1 MNMPILTQFAQNQK
15 TIEIDGAVIRQD
27 DQGRYCLNDLHKA
40 SGSEQKNQPRY
51 FLENK
56 QTQDLVQA
64 LTDSGIPL
72 SPINVIRGGLEQGT
86 YVVKQIVYAY
96 AMWISAAFNLKVI
109 NTFDAVATGAMQPQI
124 TTPHDYLSALKALVE
139 SEEQKQLVIQ
149 ERDHAIAT
157 KAEIGSRREATA
169 MGRLSAKVKEVESL
183 KVQLDKSLDFA
194 SIKAVE
200 IATGRKFG
208 WHALKKWSKANSS
221 EIKTIPD
228 PNFGEVKTY
237 HKDAWLAVYNINLS
251 SIRGA

>member
-1 MNMPILTQFAQNQK
+1 MNMLAQFGNTEQSMTSLEIAELVEKRHDNVKRTIQTLVERRVITLPHFEEKATAGRPIGFFTFKGEKGKRDSIIVVAQLCPEF
-15 TIEIDGAVIRQD
+15 TARLVDRWAE
-27 DQGRYCLNDLHKA
+27 
-40 SGSEQKNQPRY
+40 
-51 FLENK
+51 LEA
-56 QTQDLVQA
+56 LVA
-64 LTDSGIPL
+64 
-72 SPINVIRGGLEQGT
+72 
-86 YVVKQIVYAY
+86 K
-96 AMWISAAFNLKVI
+96 
-109 NTFDAVATGAMQPQI
+109 PQI
-124 TTPHDYLSALKALVE
+124 TTPQDYLSALKALVE

-208 WHALKKWSKANSS
+208 WHSLKKWSKANSS

-237 HKDAWLAVYNINLS
+237 HKDAWLAVYSINLS
-251 SIRGA
+251 SIRGGAA